1 MDEQWEWATCE
12 ACGQDIGFCADCQ
25 RKDARIAALEQERA
39 IFQDTV
45 KKLVALDAPERIWV
59 ARNARLKLVVNFS
72 QHDLPGEV
80 EYVRADLYATLEQE
94 RERRKE
100 PSERSAY
107 CVNHGRVAHDDF
119 KCVYCEVERLRAK
132 RHDAMKV
139 KQRLR
144 AANVVHWEAL
154 EYLANELFAV
164 SLADV
169 PLDKLMDEVRALNR
183 TCRAGAGYTRQPS
196 DEPSTPR
203 GTA

>member
-80 EYVRADLYATLEQE
+80 EYVRADLYAKLEVAEARQTEKVTALEQE
-94 RERRKE
+94 QNLC
-100 PSERSAY
+100 RSVDNQLDQALDEKQSLK
-107 CVNHGRVAHDDF
+107 A
-119 KCVYCEVERLRAK
+119 EVERLRAAI
-132 RHDAMKV
+132 RDTEATLE
-139 KQRLR
+139 RL
-144 AANVVHWEAL
+144 
-154 EYLANELFAV
+154 
-164 SLADV
+164 
-169 PLDKLMDEVRALNR
+169 LDKLAALDN
-183 TCRAGAGYTRQPS
+183 T
-196 DEPSTPR
+196 EEE
-203 GTA
+203 